1 MRRLTMIA
9 GGILALGF
17 MMRRN
22 ERNRARTMNRIM
34 NNAAN
39 TMINTMGRIGIFRM
53 IGRTRMFRKMVRAR

>member
-9 GGILALGF
+9 GGMLALGL

-22 ERNRARTMNRIM
+22 GRKRARSMNRIM

-39 TMINTMGRIGIFRM
+39 TVINTMGRVGIFRM
-53 IGRTRMFRKMVRAR
+53 FGRTRMFRNMVRAR